1 MPKITA
7 DQRVSRVRKV
17 TAPVAPKRELEPP
30 PPPKT
35 PPAPLDLGSC
45 RRTRAIRRRQKT
57 RWTMAMTVT
66 MIESSSKALIGPV
79 PLREPAQV
87 AWCQRGFDR
96 SHGAKGSQKKTT
108 L

>member
-1 MPKITA
+1 
-7 DQRVSRVRKV
+7 
-17 TAPVAPKRELEPP
+17 
-30 PPPKT
+30 
-35 PPAPLDLGSC
+35 
-45 RRTRAIRRRQKT
+45 
-57 RWTMAMTVT
+57 MAMTVT